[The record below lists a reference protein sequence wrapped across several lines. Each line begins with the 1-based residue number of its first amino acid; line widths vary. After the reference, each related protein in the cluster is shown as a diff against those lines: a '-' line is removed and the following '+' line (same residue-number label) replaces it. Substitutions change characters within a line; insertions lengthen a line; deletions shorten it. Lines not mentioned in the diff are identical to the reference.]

1 VADEQAKPS
10 KEAEKPAERATSNPD
25 TTKVDTQ
32 AQEDAA
38 KERKKTGGYQ

>member
-1 VADEQAKPS
+1 LADKQAEPL
-10 KEAEKPAERATSNPD
+10 KEAEKPAEGATSKPN

>member
-1 VADEQAKPS
+1 VAVKQANPS
-10 KEAEKPAERATSNPD
+10 KEAEKPAEGATSKPD

-38 KERKKTGGYQ
+38 KERTKTGGYQ

>member
-1 VADEQAKPS
+1 VADKQANPS
-10 KEAEKPAERATSNPD
+10 KEAEKPAEGVTSKPD